1 MREVKQFEESGHH
14 IHAIVRFK
22 KRLGGVLFICDSHKN
37 YHKRLVLEAVEGF
50 LSEID
55 AFELLDQLEV
65 FFNNGIRPKAFEQKE
80 DITYWSSTNDSGY
93 IKLYASN
100 EDTDVLVGYL
110 TGNLGMNDYNLAA
123 LVCYMLN
130 GDENLEKMFID
141 KELI

>member
-1 MREVKQFEESGHH
+1 MREVKQFEEAGHH

-100 EDTDVLVGYL
+100 EDTDVLIGYL
-110 TGNLGMNDYNLAA
+110 SGDLGLKDYNLAA

-141 KELI
+141 

>member
-1 MREVKQFEESGHH
+1 MKEVKQFEVPGHH

-22 KRLGGVLFICDSHKN
+22 KRLGGVLFVCGFDKQ
-37 YHKRLVLEAVEGF
+37 YHKRLVIEPVEGF

-65 FFNNGIRPKAFEQKE
+65 FFNNGVKPKVFEKKD

-100 EDTDVLVGYL
+100 EDTDVLIGYI
-110 TGNLGMNDYNLAA
+110 TGNLNMKDYNFAL
-123 LVCYMLN
+123 LVCYILN
-130 GDENLEKMFID
+130 GDDRLDKMI
-141 KELI
+141 IN

>member
-1 MREVKQFEESGHH
+1 MKETKQFEEVGHH

-22 KRLGGVLFICDSHKN
+22 KRLGGVLFVCDSNKQ

-55 AFELLDQLEV
+55 AFELLDQLEA
-65 FFNNGIRPKAFEQKE
+65 FFNNGIKPKAFEQKE
-80 DITYWSSTNDSGY
+80 DIVFWSSTNDSGY

-110 TGNLGMNDYNLAA
+110 PGNLGLKDYNLAV
-123 LVCYMLN
+123 LVCYILN
-130 GDENLEKMFID
+130 DDDKLEKIFID
-141 KELI
+141 

>member
-1 MREVKQFEESGHH
+1 MRQIKQFEVAGHH

-65 FFNNGIRPKAFEQKE
+65 FFNNGVNPKAFEKKDGIE
-80 DITYWSSTNDSGY
+80 YWSSTNDSGY
-93 IKLYASN
+93 IKLYASD
-100 EDTDVLVGYL
+100 EKSDVLIGYL
-110 TGNLGMNDYNLAA
+110 PGNLGLKDYNLAA

-130 GDENLEKMFID
+130 GDKNLEEMFID
-141 KELI
+141 

>member
-1 MREVKQFEESGHH
+1 MRRDKQFEVPGHH

-65 FFNNGIRPKAFEQKE
+65 FFNNGVKPKAFEQKE
-80 DITYWSSTNDSGY
+80 GIVFWSSTNDSGY

-100 EDTDVLVGYL
+100 EDTDVLIGYL
-110 TGNLGMNDYNLAA
+110 PGDLGLKDYNLAA

-130 GDENLEKMFID
+130 GDKNIEEMFID
-141 KELI
+141 

>member
-1 MREVKQFEESGHH
+1 MKEAKQFEVPGHY

-22 KRLGGVLFICDSHKN
+22 SRLGGVLFVCGFDKQ
-37 YHKRLVLEAVEGF
+37 YRKRLVIEPVKGF

-65 FFNNGIRPKAFEQKE
+65 FFNNGVKPKVFEKKE

-100 EDTDVLVGYL
+100 EETDVLIGYL
-110 TGNLGMNDYNLAA
+110 PNNLGMKDYNLAT
-123 LVCYMLN
+123 LVCHILN
-130 GDENLEKMFID
+130 ADNKVEQMIVN
-141 KELI
+141 